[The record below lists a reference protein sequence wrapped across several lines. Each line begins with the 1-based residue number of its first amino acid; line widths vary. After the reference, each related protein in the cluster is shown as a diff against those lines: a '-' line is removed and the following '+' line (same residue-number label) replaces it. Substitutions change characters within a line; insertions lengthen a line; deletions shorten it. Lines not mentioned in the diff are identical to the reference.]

1 MKNIFLTAL
10 LLASF
15 YVQSQITFI
24 NRDPKGALLKF
35 IIKNGETEIYGK
47 LGGKPFVQ
55 ELFDQVPELYDN
67 MDGKSRYRMI
77 KTSSDNIARRTYE
90 ITYTL
95 DRQIQKY
102 GGGIIYTI
110 DFHDKR
116 PTKVFKE
123 YFDSL

>member
-1 MKNIFLTAL
+1 MKKIFLAL
-10 LLASF
+10 LLCCGLFANA
-15 YVQSQITFI
+15 QIVFK
-24 NRDPKGALLKF
+24 NRDPKGALPKF

-47 LGGKPFVQ
+47 LGGKPHVL

-67 MDGKSRYRMI
+67 MDGRSRYRMT
-77 KTSSDNIARRTYE
+77 KTSNDNIARKTYE
-90 ITYTL
+90 ISYTL
-95 DRQIQKY
+95 DRQTQKY

-123 YFDSL
+123 YFDSI